1 MVQRR
6 IALTTYQPARAG
18 VRSFAIL
25 AAFEA
30 AARSILIS
38 VYPVLMYR
46 SLGDAK
52 VVSEV
57 YLLIGV
63 ASLIVALCTPM
74 LGSLFPRRILYT
86 IAACFMI
93 VGNLIGLS
101 GLPHS
106 IPFAVLLNASA
117 LVVMTV
123 CFNAYVMDYIERNS
137 MGKNESSR
145 LLYSGASWAIG
156 PYLGVLLMDRWPAA
170 PFVISILAVCGLL
183 SWFWFLRLGNGKVIT
198 RATKPVTNPFKYL
211 RRFFHQPSL
220 VVGWLF
226 AVIRSVGWGIYI
238 IYVPIFAVESGLS
251 DQLGGIALSLSNA
264 LLFLSPFMSRYLT
277 ITGVRAT
284 IMTGFIGSGLLFVS
298 ATLSA
303 SVPFAAIG
311 MLIASTLF
319 LVLLDVAGGLP
330 FLLTVKPSERTE
342 MAAVYSTFRD
352 VSAVVAPAFARV
364 ILIFAPLSGV
374 FLAGGAVLLICAG
387 IAGTLHPRLGRK
399 RARSSPAK
407 AGTVPN

>member
-52 VVSEV
+52 LVSEI
-57 YLLIGV
+57 YLLIGL
-63 ASLIVALCTPM
+63 ASLLVALFTPM
-74 LGSLFPRRILYT
+74 LGKLFPRRILYT
-86 IAACFMI
+86 VAAGFMI
-93 VGNLIGLS
+93 LGSVIGMS
-101 GLPHS
+101 GLTYA
-106 IPFAVLLNASA
+106 IPLAVLLNASA

-123 CFNAYVMDYIERNS
+123 CFNAYVMDYIERTS
-137 MGKNESSR
+137 LGKNESSR

-156 PYLGVLLMDRWPAA
+156 PYLGVLLMDRWPNA
-170 PFVISILAVCGLL
+170 PFIISILAVLCLL
-183 SWFWFLRLGNGKVIT
+183 AWFWFLRLGNGKVIT
-198 RATKPVTNPFKYL
+198 RATKPATNPLKYL
-211 RRFFHQPSL
+211 KRFFRQPSL
-220 VVGWLF
+220 VAGWFF
-226 AVIRSVGWGIYI
+226 AVMRSVGWGIYI

-251 DQLGGIALSLSNA
+251 DQLGGIALSFSNG
-264 LLFLSPFMSRYLT
+264 LLFLSPFMARFLT
-277 ITGVRAT
+277 KAGVRNT
-284 IMTGFIGSGLLFVS
+284 IITGFIGSGLLF
-298 ATLSA
+298 TLAFMS
-303 SVPFAAIG
+303 SSLPMTAIG
-311 MLIASTLF
+311 MLVAATLF

-330 FLLTVKPSERTE
+330 FLMTVKPSERTE

-364 ILIFAPLSGV
+364 ILIFSPLSGV
-374 FLAGGAVLLICAG
+374 FLAGGAVLFMCAG
-387 IAGTLHPRLGRK
+387 IALKLHPRLGK
-399 RARSSPAK
+399 RRLAS
-407 AGTVPN
+407 